1 MSSGQIAY
9 LPDGRLLLTWNL
21 YGPRLFPSPDF
32 MVRTRSRVLGP
43 NGVLSEEFRL
53 EQAVG
58 NIVLPSGE
66 QDGQAFPLIGYWNP
80 FPGRIDP
87 ATYWRV
93 SWFSTAD
100 GARTGGPY
108 RLLPPSWGVVAAAT
122 VASRTLLVM
131 GRNDPEQPCCLAV
144 NTNGTC
150 CASGEVDG
158 VAARATAPTRAGRDL
173 EGLVDGAALGATLLG
188 ARRRDELAPAA
199 TALEITRIS
208 AGFAYA
214 LLVYFGRADAPD
226 PAVTRAAWATTPVRV
241 AGLLI
246 AARGQRRAGST
257 ILAAGSLLGLAAVAR
272 AVAQHE

>member
-1 MSSGQIAY
+1 MTDVPTVRNTEGEAWVRAELALLRSARFSPAALARFLGASQRRAGHVRRERPE
-9 LPDGRLLLTWNL
+9 LARRARHWTMLGAAAWLLLAAA
-21 YGPRLFPSPDF
+21 GREPFRRRLAAG
-32 MVRTRSRVLGP
+32 LGWW
-43 NGVLSEEFRL
+43 GSV
-53 EQAVG
+53 AVMLDWHLG
-58 NIVLPSGE
+58 MFE
-66 QDGQAFPLIGYWNP
+66 
-80 FPGRIDP
+80 
-87 ATYWRV
+87 
-93 SWFSTAD
+93 TAD
-100 GARTGGPY
+100 GAPRNLGPADALTLT
-108 RLLPPSWGVVAAAT
+108 RAWLVPVMADGLRPVPIAVAAT
-122 VASRTLLVM
+122 TDLL
-131 GRNDPEQPCCLAV
+131 
-144 NTNGTC
+144 
-150 CASGEVDG
+150 DG

-226 PAVTRAAWATTPVRV
+226 PAVTRAARATTPVRV